1 MPQRPHLTA
10 TPATDR
16 PTKRPTQPVSQPA
29 DQPERPNQTTYPPID
44 LACPLES
51 HTQITQTCTSLCN
64 ALINFVCTNIVPP
77 PHLAPPI
84 SVSHTLPLRW
94 WLHLL
99 FVCCVKVID
108 YLLWSSPARRI
119 ESSATNVKFA
129 GKMFSTFHF
138 VFRPANATCHV
149 PLVVAKQPD
158 SPLFPLCTQCLSIS

>member
-16 PTKRPTQPVSQPA
+16 LSKRPTQPAS
-29 DQPERPNQTTYPPID
+29 RPTRATYPKD
-44 LACPLES
+44 LSPQPPTPDLTCPLES

-77 PHLAPPI
+77 LSPSLSLSP
-84 SVSHTLPLRW
+84 SLPLSLMAPFAVRG
-94 WLHLL
+94 LRKSYRL
-99 FVCCVKVID
+99 FVVEFTR
-108 YLLWSSPARRI
+108 SSRI

-149 PLVVAKQPD
+149 PLVVAKHATSPQL
-158 SPLFPLCTQCLSIS
+158 SPLHTVPID